1 MDSFNNITFVEKDN
15 YNITPENVKIWN
27 DELPYKTGD
36 KFPTDDIIK
45 RASEYETYRKLYY
58 NDYSEV
64 FNITSNFKSFQQ
76 DLISYTELYDL
87 VTSLPDFK
95 NCTETWVDLI
105 AANPPRID
113 GENENIEKLSTIL
126 TNSNFSEHFKSAVRG
141 ALIMYGNKV
150 FRVEKMSGG
159 QSRIIDM
166 KLSNWIPFVNKLEP
180 TIIDVNVF
188 FNIID
193 NDNNSICEFIEY
205 HENGDIIKTTF
216 EYNANTHILG
226 DIVNV
231 EKSKAFNGLGIS
243 PIIVYSGNKIDDEI
257 FGKSLYPNWD
267 SSIASSM
274 RAYENMMTMLEKNK
288 EALLV
293 APEYSSDTID
303 GSDMQIVNRK
313 GSILYKEGQT
323 HDVNWVSSNLNIQD
337 AINVYK
343 ETLIRLSRDTDLS
356 ITFFDGREL
365 GAQVSAKALRA
376 SMYKTE
382 LKAYSRISEIEVTT
396 KQLIVKLALANGIE
410 IGMDDFSL
418 ITNVGFI
425 QDDEEQMKI
434 IQARNG
440 NAVTMTV
447 EDSIAEYEGISIKR
461 AKRKADE
468 LLNRK
473 AVNVEDE
480 EDVNVSSSGESSEV
494 SDNVVFTSEENIVD
508 DKLNNKNGNK
518 FRRFMS
524 RFFI

>member
-1 MDSFNNITFVEKDN
+1 M
-15 YNITPENVKIWN
+15 
-27 DELPYKTGD
+27 
-36 KFPTDDIIK
+36 
-45 RASEYETYRKLYY
+45 
-58 NDYSEV
+58 
-64 FNITSNFKSFQQ
+64 
-76 DLISYTELYDL
+76 
-87 VTSLPDFK
+87 
-95 NCTETWVDLI
+95 
-105 AANPPRID
+105 
-113 GENENIEKLSTIL
+113 
-126 TNSNFSEHFKSAVRG
+126 
-141 ALIMYGNKV
+141 NK
-150 FRVEKMSGG
+150 
-159 QSRIIDM
+159 
-166 KLSNWIPFVNKLEP
+166 
-180 TIIDVNVF
+180 NVF

-461 AKRKADE
+461 AKVKADE

-480 EDVNVSSSGESSEV
+480 EDINVSSSGESSEV